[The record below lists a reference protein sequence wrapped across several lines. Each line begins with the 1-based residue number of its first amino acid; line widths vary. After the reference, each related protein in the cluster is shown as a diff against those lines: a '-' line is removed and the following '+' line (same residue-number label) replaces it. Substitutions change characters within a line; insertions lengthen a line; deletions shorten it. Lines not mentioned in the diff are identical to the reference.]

1 MDRTEELMNL
11 NSVEWEKFEEIKEW
25 ISLQGSILFVENRL
39 ENRLCNLLNE
49 ILIISKNS

>member
-25 ISLQGSILFVENRL
+25 ISL
-39 ENRLCNLLNE
+39 
-49 ILIISKNS
+49 